1 MRILNPL
8 EGLLEEKKQDEERE
22 EKGNEEGGREGG
34 GGSGEDP
41 LPGWWWRTSLVSSPG
56 RRNEMDTWN
65 HFHKGTDPYITEGS
79 AFLS

>member
-1 MRILNPL
+1 MR
-8 EGLLEEKKQDEERE
+8 R
-22 EKGNEEGGREGG
+22 REGG

-41 LPGWWWRTSLVSSPG
+41 LSGWWWQTSLVSSPG

-79 AFLS
+79 TFLS

>member
-8 EGLLEEKKQDEERE
+8 EGLLEEKRNRMRRGWRREMRSRE
-22 EKGNEEGGREGG
+22 EG

-41 LPGWWWRTSLVSSPG
+41 LPGWWWWTSLVSSPG

-79 AFLS
+79 TFLS